1 MTAVAQTVE
10 VTNPSSLIANFSAPE
25 RDALILKHLPQVR
38 LIARRIH
45 TRLPEYVSF
54 DDLVSTGTLGLI
66 SAIDRFDRSRNI
78 QLKTY
83 AEHKIKG
90 AILDSLRRLDWA
102 PRQQRK
108 HAKQIEAAIALAEQR
123 LQHAPREEEIA
134 AELNLTVDGY
144 RQWQLD
150 ISGVNLARLESA
162 GSDGSED
169 SDLLRFVSGDP
180 QELPSALLER
190 RELQRILAIAI
201 SGIPPIE
208 QTVLSL
214 YYHDE
219 LTLREIAKI
228 AGLHESRISQLKTQA
243 ILRLRVCYGRPLAC
257 CPTPPESARG
267 VYSIAGGVG
276 HEIAGHQPAGRQSAP
291 TLRSGLLTADSI
303 TLISLRSRTTTTDT
317 GRSRI
322 ARR

>member
-1 MTAVAQTVE
+1 MTTFAKTIKFTEQNDSAARAQ
-10 VTNPSSLIANFSAPE
+10 E

-45 TRLPEYVSF
+45 TRLPEYVNF

-66 SAIDRFDRSRNI
+66 SAIDRFDRSRSI

-83 AEHKIKG
+83 AEHKIRG

-102 PRQQRK
+102 PRLQRK
-108 HAKQIEAAIALAEQR
+108 HAKQMEAALALAEQR
-123 LQHAPREEEIA
+123 MLRAPTEEEIA

-144 RQWQLD
+144 RQWQLN

-169 SDLLRFVSGDP
+169 KNLLHCVSGDL
-180 QELPSALLER
+180 QESPSALLER
-190 RELQRILAIAI
+190 RELQRTLAAAI

-208 QTVLSL
+208 QTILGL
-214 YYHDE
+214 YFHEE

-228 AGLHESRISQLKTQA
+228 VGLHESRISQLKTQA
-243 ILRLRVCYGRPLAC
+243 IVRLRVCMAELWPAVGHRWNPLAEA
-257 CPTPPESARG
+257 T
-267 VYSIAGGVG
+267 
-276 HEIAGHQPAGRQSAP
+276 
-291 TLRSGLLTADSI
+291 RSQA
-303 TLISLRSRTTTTDT
+303 
-317 GRSRI
+317 
-322 ARR
+322 